1 MPQGDVDVG
10 QRCRQRPNSYW
21 QSSVAVN
28 GRVLDMPNCSV
39 VPALGRAATESM
51 QMRKLR
57 SHAAGQD
64 AAGDSA
70 SRRGDG
76 SAGSPVSTRS
86 AAGPER
92 VAGALPVTAGP
103 GPGVADGAEDGA
115 PEGEEHAAKVTAVT
129 TITASRR
136 NIWTPVSLFLGAAR
150 CYARIV
156 TPPCFPRPSPQ
167 YDGKTLRKGTPQM
180 SPQPNDRPPRRRG
193 TTVLFVG
200 LLLAGLAVLALR
212 MVAAPGVSGLEM
224 VLPILGGVLIAAAIA
239 VIVVRERRD
248 RRHMTP
254 AERDR
259 QDQGVPR

>member
-1 MPQGDVDVG
+1 
-10 QRCRQRPNSYW
+10 
-21 QSSVAVN
+21 
-28 GRVLDMPNCSV
+28 
-39 VPALGRAATESM
+39 
-51 QMRKLR
+51 
-57 SHAAGQD
+57 
-64 AAGDSA
+64 
-70 SRRGDG
+70 
-76 SAGSPVSTRS
+76 
-86 AAGPER
+86 
-92 VAGALPVTAGP
+92 
-103 GPGVADGAEDGA
+103 
-115 PEGEEHAAKVTAVT
+115 
-129 TITASRR
+129 
-136 NIWTPVSLFLGAAR
+136 
-150 CYARIV
+150 
-156 TPPCFPRPSPQ
+156 
-167 YDGKTLRKGTPQM
+167 M